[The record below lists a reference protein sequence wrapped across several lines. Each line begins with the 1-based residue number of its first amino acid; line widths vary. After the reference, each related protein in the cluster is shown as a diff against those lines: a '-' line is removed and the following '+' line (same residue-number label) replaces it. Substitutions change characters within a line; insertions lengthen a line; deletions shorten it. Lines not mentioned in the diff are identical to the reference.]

1 MRILLIAPH
10 QDDEILAAGG
20 LIQKCIK
27 HGDDF
32 LVLFATN
39 GDYHGFDIAEKR
51 YYESEQALASL
62 GLAKESIFY
71 LGYGDTGMK
80 PSHSFLKRMQFKKND
95 TLLTSLVSCTT
106 YHPAGKK
113 TVHAMRTGNESF
125 LTKINFLSDLNWFL
139 VHYSPDII
147 IV

>member
-39 GDYHGFDIAEKR
+39 GDY
-51 YYESEQALASL
+51 Q
-62 GLAKESIFY
+62 
-71 LGYGDTGMK
+71 
-80 PSHSFLKRMQFKKND
+80 
-95 TLLTSLVSCTT
+95 
-106 YHPAGKK
+106 
-113 TVHAMRTGNESF
+113 
-125 LTKINFLSDLNWFL
+125 
-139 VHYSPDII
+139 
-147 IV
+147 

>member
-1 MRILLIAPH
+1 MFFYIWRVDYENIAHCPTSRWWNFSS
-10 QDDEILAAGG
+10 GG

-80 PSHSFLKRMQFKKND
+80 PSHSFLKRMQFKKMI
-95 TLLTSLVSCTT
+95 L
-106 YHPAGKK
+106 YWHP
-113 TVHAMRTGNESF
+113 
-125 LTKINFLSDLNWFL
+125 
-139 VHYSPDII
+139 
-147 IV
+147 

>member
-1 MRILLIAPH
+1 
-10 QDDEILAAGG
+10 
-20 LIQKCIK
+20 
-27 HGDDF
+27 
-32 LVLFATN
+32 
-39 GDYHGFDIAEKR
+39 
-51 YYESEQALASL
+51 
-62 GLAKESIFY
+62 
-71 LGYGDTGMK
+71 MK

-147 IV
+147 IVSDSSDRHGDHAALIELLQNTNAFHQIPICLTYIIHGGMMLYGLLAIRKSLHVLLFVIRRCGGNVSPSH

>member
-39 GDYHGFDIAEKR
+39 GDYHGFVLQK
-51 YYESEQALASL
+51 SV
-62 GLAKESIFY
+62 
-71 LGYGDTGMK
+71 TMK
-80 PSHSFLKRMQFKKND
+80 ANKH
-95 TLLTSLVSCTT
+95 
-106 YHPAGKK
+106 
-113 TVHAMRTGNESF
+113 
-125 LTKINFLSDLNWFL
+125 
-139 VHYSPDII
+139 
-147 IV
+147 